1 MNDFM
6 SLKRIKLLSYLAAGF
21 FLLVHAAMFFI
32 FRHYNVRP
40 LVFLNLFSIAF
51 YIVMFVLIDK
61 EQLNKFVTL
70 TFLEINAHMFMAI
83 YYTGWEAGYQITL
96 IAICILLAFAEYI
109 GRALHLKYS
118 RFIVFAPI
126 SMVTYLVS
134 YYITLRRPTP
144 YVLPDNLYHGFQVAW
159 ALIVFLIVFF
169 VLEIFVFGASKARE
183 DLTYQANHDQLT
195 GIPNRVYMSE
205 KLKNVFSRPDRN
217 CYWLAIIDLDDFKI
231 FNDTYGHN
239 CGDYVLVTIAK
250 LLQIPGVEACR
261 WGGEEFLLVG
271 KKGSST
277 PMEILQQVR
286 QAVND
291 YKFQYDGN
299 ELHMTMTIGVAWLE
313 PGMDVDDW
321 ISTADTKLYEGK
333 AAGKNRIIM

>member
-1 MNDFM
+1 M
-6 SLKRIKLLSYLAAGF
+6 SMKRIKLLSYLAAGF
-21 FLLVHAAMFFI
+21 FLFVHAVMFFI
-32 FRHYNVRP
+32 FRNYNVKP
-40 LVFLNLFSIAF
+40 LVFLNFGSIAF
-51 YIVMFVLIDK
+51 YIIMFKLIDK
-61 EQLNKFVTL
+61 DQLYLFVTL
-70 TFLEINAHMFMAI
+70 TFLEFNAHMFMAI

-96 IAICILLAFAEYI
+96 IAICTLLAFAEYI
-109 GRALHLKYS
+109 GRAMHLKYS
-118 RFIVFAPI
+118 RFIVFAPV
-126 SMVTYLVS
+126 SMGTYLVS
-134 YYITLRRPTP
+134 YYITLKRPTP
-144 YVLPDNLYHGFQVAW
+144 YILPDHVYHVFQVAW
-159 ALIVFLIVFF
+159 GLVVFIIVFF
-169 VLEIFVFGASKARE
+169 VLEIFVVGASKAYE
-183 DLTYQANHDQLT
+183 TMAYQANHDQLT

-205 KLKNVFSRPDRN
+205 KLRNIFSHPDRDS
-217 CYWLAIIDLDDFKI
+217 YWLAIIDLDDFKI

-271 KKGSST
+271 KKGTST

-291 YKFQYDGN
+291 YKFQYEGN

-313 PGMDVDDW
+313 PEMNVDEW

-333 AAGKNRIIM
+333 AAGKNRIVM

>member
-1 MNDFM
+1 M
-6 SLKRIKLLSYLAAGF
+6 SLKRIKLLSYVAAGF

-32 FRHYNVRP
+32 FRHYTVKT
-40 LVFLNLFSIAF
+40 LVNLNLLSILF

-61 EQLNKFVTL
+61 EQLSRFVTL
-70 TFLEINAHMFMAI
+70 TFLAINVHMFMAI
-83 YYTGWEAGYQITL
+83 CYTGWDAGYQITL
-96 IAICILLAFAEYI
+96 IAICNLLGFAEYI
-109 GRALHLKYS
+109 GRALHLKYT
-118 RFIVFAPI
+118 RFIVLAPV
-126 SMVTYLVS
+126 SLVSYLVS

-144 YVLPDNLYHGFQVAW
+144 YVLPDHLYHGFQVAW

-169 VLEIFVFGASKARE
+169 VLEIFVVGASEARE
-183 DLTYQANHDQLT
+183 SLTYQANHDQLT

-205 KLKNVFSRPDRN
+205 KLRNIFSRPDRDG
-217 CYWLAIIDLDDFKI
+217 YWLAIIDLDDFKI

-271 KKGSST
+271 KRGTST

-291 YKFQYDGN
+291 YKFEYEGS

-313 PGMDVDDW
+313 PEMDVDEW

-333 AAGKNRIIM
+333 AAGKNRIVM

>member
-1 MNDFM
+1 MNDLFT
-6 SLKRIKLLSYLAAGF
+6 LKRIKLLSYIAAGF
-21 FLLVHAAMFFI
+21 FLVVHAAMFFI

-40 LVFLNLFSIAF
+40 LVFLNLLSITF
-51 YIVMFVLIDK
+51 YIIMLLLIDRD
-61 EQLNKFVTL
+61 QLNRFVTL
-70 TFLEINAHMFMAI
+70 TFLEINLHMGLAI
-83 YYTGWEAGYQITL
+83 CYTGWEAGYQITL
-96 IAICILLAFAEYI
+96 VAICILLAFSEYI

-118 RFIVFAPI
+118 RFILLAPV

-134 YYITLRRPTP
+134 YYITLSRPTP
-144 YVLPDNLYHGFQVAW
+144 YVLPDHLYHFFQVAW
-159 ALIVFLIVFF
+159 ALVVFLITFF
-169 VLEIFVFGASKARE
+169 VLEIFVFGASEARE
-183 DLTYQANHDQLT
+183 KLTYQANHDQLT

-205 KLKNVFSRPDRN
+205 KLRNVFSRPDRDG
-217 CYWLAIIDLDDFKI
+217 YWLAIIDLDDFKI

-250 LLQIPGVEACR
+250 LLQIPGVEVCR

-271 KKGSST
+271 KKRTST

-291 YKFQYDGN
+291 YKFQYEGN
-299 ELHMTMTIGVAWLE
+299 EMHMTMTIGVAWLE
-313 PGMDVDDW
+313 PEMNVDEW

-333 AAGKNRIIM
+333 ASGKNRIIM